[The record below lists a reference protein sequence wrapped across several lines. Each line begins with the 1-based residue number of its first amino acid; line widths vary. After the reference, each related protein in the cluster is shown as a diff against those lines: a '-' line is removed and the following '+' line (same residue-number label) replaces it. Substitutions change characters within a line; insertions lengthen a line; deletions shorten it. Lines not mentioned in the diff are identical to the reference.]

1 MNQLL
6 ANLAS
11 WRPIR
16 ALVVG
21 DFMLDQLIY
30 GDAERLTG
38 DAPVPILA
46 ARKTEQLPGGAAN
59 VCADLVAMHAHVTAF
74 GVVGDD
80 HDGGLLRKALTDG
93 GIDTAGLVADP
104 ARPTTVKR
112 SLIGLAQHRHPQKMF
127 RVDFES
133 REPIAAP
140 IVDQLLERFDAA
152 LAQGVDV
159 VAIEDYAKGVCTEA
173 TCQAII
179 ERCKRAGIPVIVDPA
194 FIEDYTRYRGCTSIT
209 PNRSEAELAT
219 GISTDADANA
229 DHNAQLA
236 QALMQ
241 QLDCENVIL
250 TLDKHGALLLERSK
264 TPLAI
269 PTVARQVYDVTGAG
283 DMVLAALCAA
293 RANKL
298 TWPDAVR
305 FANAAAGLEV
315 EVFGVKPMPFE
326 RIYQSILRQSGSVI
340 GKRRTLE
347 QALIEVK
354 AARREGHTIVFTN
367 GCFDILHAGHIRLLR
382 EARKFGDLL
391 VVGLNTDASVQRLKG
406 DDRPVHNEDDRAA
419 VLSELE
425 AVALVVLFDEDTPT
439 KLIET
444 LQPNVLVKGGDYT
457 KDKVIG
463 HDLVQQWGGRVELV
477 PVLEGRSTTG
487 AIEKVRAK

>member
-1 MNQLL
+1 M
-6 ANLAS
+6 
-11 WRPIR
+11 
-16 ALVVG
+16 
-21 DFMLDQLIY
+21 
-30 GDAERLTG
+30 
-38 DAPVPILA
+38 
-46 ARKTEQLPGGAAN
+46 
-59 VCADLVAMHAHVTAF
+59 
-74 GVVGDD
+74 
-80 HDGGLLRKALTDG
+80 
-93 GIDTAGLVADP
+93 
-104 ARPTTVKR
+104 
-112 SLIGLAQHRHPQKMF
+112 
-127 RVDFES
+127 
-133 REPIAAP
+133 
-140 IVDQLLERFDAA
+140 
-152 LAQGVDV
+152 
-159 VAIEDYAKGVCTEA
+159 
-173 TCQAII
+173 
-179 ERCKRAGIPVIVDPA
+179 
-194 FIEDYTRYRGCTSIT
+194 
-209 PNRSEAELAT
+209 
-219 GISTDADANA
+219 
-229 DHNAQLA
+229 
-236 QALMQ
+236 
-241 QLDCENVIL
+241 
-250 TLDKHGALLLERSK
+250 
-264 TPLAI
+264 
-269 PTVARQVYDVTGAG
+269 
-283 DMVLAALCAA
+283 LCAA